1 LYPNDEKL
9 LPIYFYMALK
19 NIDLKSE
26 AYTRHFKFLK
36 EKYIIR
42 PCDSTLE
49 KYNELCKSMF
59 DEILSLQKQNQ
70 NLKETRDMLIPKLVS
85 GEVEV

>member
-1 LYPNDEKL
+1 M
-9 LPIYFYMALK
+9 ILK

-26 AYTRHFKFLK
+26 LYARHFKFLK
-36 EKYIIR
+36 EKFVIVPEENI
-42 PCDSTLE
+42 LKE
-49 KYNELCKSMF
+49 YNVLCEPMF
-59 DEILSLQKQNQ
+59 EEISNLQKQNQ